1 MRILGDKNSGYKI
14 EFYDWNY
21 GIFLLRGS
29 KTRYGKVFDKRKGNK
44 SLRIFVEKDEK
55 KRIINKEIKVV

>member
-29 KTRYGKVFDKRKGNK
+29 KTRYGKIFDKGKGGT
-44 SLRIFVEKDEK
+44 
-55 KRIINKEIKVV
+55 KV